1 MQTTNLDTKLK
12 NSHLRLRER
21 LARRL
26 VREQAACQ
34 EEIERVSGWYTTRAA
49 QAYFQPLQGMSLKSL
64 SCYLNRMRKL
74 MGHERRRMPSSEQG
88 LGMLTYRL
96 EVVEAVVREVLTRAL
111 PSNVESTW

>member
-1 MQTTNLDTKLK
+1 MQTTNLDTKLR

-21 LARRL
+21 LARRKL
-26 VREQAACQ
+26 REQATCQ

-49 QAYFQPLQGMSLKSL
+49 QAHFQPLQGMSLKSL
-64 SCYLNRMRKL
+64 SSYLNRMRKL
-74 MGHERRRMPSSEQG
+74 MGHERRRMPSSGQG
-88 LGMLTYRL
+88 LGILTYRL